1 MGVTNRSPSG
11 DRRAEME
18 RQQLE
23 QQREAQAAAAA
34 TRAAAG
40 GGAPRSEQIRPTDDR
55 EDTPQSVLLMPRTP
69 RRAPERLARGQEP
82 GPSAPLPDPGAASLP
97 GSPARADAI
106 LTLNHESRA
115 APPSS
120 APVLKERRRSSR
132 ASVASRTSMVELRR
146 QIAQQES
153 QRKLIEISRRE
164 LQIER
169 ELLEL
174 DHQIE
179 LSQLEIEKKETG
191 SSSSI
196 KSMVNITINDW
207 PEENHTNVNVSDNN
221 ETSPD
226 ADGGG
231 PRASAPRPPRH
242 AVPTLAHAPRAEAER
257 ARPAQPPLQSTPG
270 TRRVRTPPARPVEV
284 RDRTCERR
292 QYEVC
297 NNKVQCA
304 DYCRCSSREQS
315 SGATA
320 SLEQVMTQLVALNS
334 RPTSSKQVWDLP
346 VFTGLPSE
354 WITFYTA
361 YTESSSR
368 YKFTNWENLS
378 RLRHCLK
385 GEARD
390 CVLHMLASSADP
402 ELILRV
408 LKKNF
413 GRSDLL
419 IDKALN
425 ELRKLPNLGPSAVD
439 LNDFAIK
446 VVNIVTTLASLDRR
460 AYANNPFLIREITE
474 RLSPHVR
481 SRWCEYAED
490 KLEEAESELTLMVN
504 FLLDISDKE
513 LQYSHA
519 RGGGIRRGA
528 PAPSREDA
536 RGGRR
541 PPASNQLSSGG
552 AVRKYNNNSN
562 RVQTYTT
569 DKTEPCLCCGA
580 VHPAT
585 ECRRVLNMSVA
596 ARWEWAKNNKICFKC
611 LNRKHR
617 RGSCKAGVCG
627 EQGCQHPHHRL
638 LHDESTLLRRELQS
652 SRHADEAASA
662 MPASAPIEPER
673 AQREHTLMMAERLER
688 ERAPPAHHFVLS
700 TEHQE
705 QSDVLLKVI
714 PILLSG
720 PTGEIKCY
728 ALCDDGSTISLCE
741 ESLAN
746 AVGAVGV
753 EAPLHING
761 IGPMTSIE
769 PSRRVTVQIRGLIEG
784 HTHLV
789 QLRTVKDLG
798 INSQQVP
805 RTLIDRYKHLR
816 GLREAT
822 YDTATP
828 RVLIGSDNWHMILP
842 LETRVGARNEPAAV
856 KIDLGWVIYGRAPQT
871 PRRAERV
878 LHLSQA
884 SERDGE
890 LNKQLQRYFEIDSLG
905 IKLIDKVRPQD
916 ERAQRLFN
924 DTVKQVSTPEG
935 PRYEVG
941 QLWRDDDPRLPPS
954 YNMALTRL
962 RGIER
967 KMDRDPSFAAKYI
980 AQVDNLLNKGYAE
993 RVSEPGPDPG
1003 SYYLP
1008 HFSVTN
1014 PNKPKKIRLVFDAA
1028 ALNQGQSLNDFILE
1042 GPDML
1047 QSLIGIMLRFR
1058 EGAFAVTADVEE
1070 MFLWRAARRSGAPD
1084 MYRMKSMVFGIA
1096 SSPFLAHSVRNYNAY
1111 AQENRYPRALED
1123 IVRNHYMDDYV
1134 SSYENE
1140 ADAIACAEEVS
1151 ACHQQAG
1158 FHLRGWSSNSALLI
1172 ERIPEELR
1180 ADTHTPAPIG
1190 DKEQKVLGLIWDART
1205 DHLGFNTTM
1214 IRVPSEVKELKRA
1227 PTKRETLSAVMSI
1240 YDPLGIISYFSIT
1253 VKIQLQRLWSLGLD
1267 WNAPL
1272 PPDECEEFQTW
1283 LRALEHVGGLRI
1295 PRHYGPMEMVRRTL
1309 HIFVDASSQAYAAV
1323 AYWRIERRGEV
1334 YVTLIAAKAKVGPT
1348 RSISI
1353 PRAELQSALIGARL
1367 KKTILEQHRYEVAEV
1382 VMWSDSRTT
1391 LHWVRENAR
1400 RYSAYV
1406 SHRLGEIAELTEP
1419 EQWRWVPT
1427 RQNVADDATRA
1438 DSTREF
1444 DITHRWFQGP
1454 AFLRLPATEWPQEPS
1469 NQPEPE
1475 LEVLEVKQCL
1485 ASREAASP
1493 PLPDVSRFSSYDRL
1507 LGATARMLQFID
1519 ILKSKTKMSLETK
1532 HILAAERLL
1541 LQRAQNEDFA
1551 DELRSLRRGEPLTKG
1566 SALFELDPELAAD
1579 NVLRMR
1585 GRIDAAPVPINK
1597 RPAILHGRNRLAR
1610 LIIFRMHRRAAHAN
1624 NERVVND
1631 VRQEYWILRLRP
1643 TVRAIASACQ
1653 FCRIR
1658 RANPRAPP
1666 MGDLPLSR
1674 IEPFCRPFTNT
1685 GVDLFG
1691 HITVTI
1697 GRRHEKRWVALYTCL
1712 TTRAVHLELVH
1723 SLSTD
1728 SAIMSLRRMAARR
1741 GWPRTMW
1748 SDNGTNFRGA
1758 TAELRAAYEEW
1769 LPALQQ
1775 YGLQYRMDWRFIP
1788 PGAPNQG
1795 GAWERMVRSVKTAL
1809 MATLHSRA
1817 PKEEVLAT
1825 LLAEAEA
1832 CVNARPL
1839 THVSVD
1845 PRDPEALT
1853 PNHFL
1858 LNGPTGTSLT
1868 GPCGEVNR
1876 RAWKVSQALADSFWR
1891 RWVREILPTLA
1902 PRRSSAT
1909 GERPLAVGDLVIVVD
1924 PSLPRNV
1931 WPRGVVER
1939 VYPGPDGGVR
1949 SAEVRTKG
1957 GVFRRP
1963 TTRLAV
1969 LPVDPEST

>member
-1 MGVTNRSPSG
+1 M
-11 DRRAEME
+11 
-18 RQQLE
+18 
-23 QQREAQAAAAA
+23 
-34 TRAAAG
+34 
-40 GGAPRSEQIRPTDDR
+40 
-55 EDTPQSVLLMPRTP
+55 TP
-69 RRAPERLARGQEP
+69 EP
-82 GPSAPLPDPGAASLP
+82 WQ
-97 GSPARADAI
+97 
-106 LTLNHESRA
+106 HC
-115 APPSS
+115 
-120 APVLKERRRSSR
+120 
-132 ASVASRTSMVELRR
+132 
-146 QIAQQES
+146 
-153 QRKLIEISRRE
+153 
-164 LQIER
+164 
-169 ELLEL
+169 
-174 DHQIE
+174 
-179 LSQLEIEKKETG
+179 
-191 SSSSI
+191 
-196 KSMVNITINDW
+196 
-207 PEENHTNVNVSDNN
+207 
-221 ETSPD
+221 
-226 ADGGG
+226 
-231 PRASAPRPPRH
+231 
-242 AVPTLAHAPRAEAER
+242 
-257 ARPAQPPLQSTPG
+257 PLQSVPRS
-270 TRRVRTPPARPVEV
+270 RRVHTPPVSPPAVRAR
-284 RDRTCERR
+284 TSERR

-297 NNKVQCA
+297 NNRMQCA
-304 DYCRCSSREQS
+304 DYCRCGSREQS
-315 SGATA
+315 SSVTA
-320 SLEQVMTQLVALNS
+320 GLEQVMSQLVALNS

-346 VFTGLPSE
+346 GFSGLTSE
-354 WITFYTA
+354 WTTFHTA
-361 YTESSSR
+361 YIESTAR

-402 ELILRV
+402 ELIIRV

-419 IDKALN
+419 IYKALN

-460 AYANNPFLIREITE
+460 AYAGNPFLIREITE

-481 SRWCEYAED
+481 SRWCQYAEE
-490 KLEEAESELTLMVN
+490 KLEQAESELTLMVN

-519 RGGGIRRGA
+519 RGSVNRRSA
-528 PAPSREDA
+528 PAPMREDI
-536 RGGRR
+536 RVGRR
-541 PPASNQLSSGG
+541 TSASNPQPSNGG
-552 AVRKYNNNSN
+552 AIRKYNSS

-569 DKTEPCLCCGA
+569 DKLEPCLCCGG
-580 VHPAT
+580 VHTAT
-585 ECRRVLNMSVA
+585 NCKRVLDMSVA
-596 ARWEWAKNNKICFKC
+596 ARWEWAKDNKICFKC
-611 LNRKHR
+611 LNRRHR
-617 RGSCKAGVCG
+617 RGNCKAGVCG
-627 EQGCQHPHHRL
+627 ERGCQHPHHPL
-638 LHDESTLLRRELQS
+638 LHDESILLRRELQS
-652 SRHADEAASA
+652 SRRDEAASA
-662 MPASAPIEPER
+662 TPASAPIEPER
-673 AQREHTLMMAERLER
+673 AQREHTLTTAEREGAL
-688 ERAPPAHHFVLS
+688 PAHHFVLN

-705 QSDVLLKVI
+705 PSDVLLKVI

-741 ESLAN
+741 DSIAD

-761 IGPMTSIE
+761 IGPMSTIE
-769 PSRRVTVQIRGLIEG
+769 PSRRVTVQIRGLTGG

-789 QLRTVKDLG
+789 RLRTVKNLG

-805 RTLIDRYKHLR
+805 RTLVKQYEHLR
-816 GLREAT
+816 GLQEAT

-828 RVLIGSDNWHMILP
+828 RVLIGSDNWHMIFP
-842 LETRVGARNEPAAV
+842 LEARIGTRREPAAV
-856 KIDLGWVIYGRAPQT
+856 RIDLGWLIYGRAPQT

-884 SERDGE
+884 SERDG
-890 LNKQLQRYFEIDSLG
+890 
-905 IKLIDKVRPQD
+905 
-916 ERAQRLFN
+916 
-924 DTVKQVSTPEG
+924 
-935 PRYEVG
+935 
-941 QLWRDDDPRLPPS
+941 
-954 YNMALTRL
+954 
-962 RGIER
+962 
-967 KMDRDPSFAAKYI
+967 
-980 AQVDNLLNKGYAE
+980 
-993 RVSEPGPDPG
+993 
-1003 SYYLP
+1003 
-1008 HFSVTN
+1008 
-1014 PNKPKKIRLVFDAA
+1014 
-1028 ALNQGQSLNDFILE
+1028 
-1042 GPDML
+1042 
-1047 QSLIGIMLRFR
+1047 
-1058 EGAFAVTADVEE
+1058 AFAVTADVEE
-1070 MFLWRAARRSGAPD
+1070 MFLRIQIREEDRNSQMFLWRAARRSGVPD
-1084 MYRMKSMVFGIA
+1084 VYRMRSMVFGIA

-1111 AQENRYPRALED
+1111 AYENRYPRALED

-1140 ADAIACAEEVS
+1140 ADAIAYAEEVS
-1151 ACHQQAG
+1151 ACHAHAG
-1158 FHLRGWSSNSALLI
+1158 FHLRGWSSNSPLLI

-1180 ADTHTPAPIG
+1180 ADTPAPIG
-1190 DKEQKVLGLIWDART
+1190 DKEQKVLGLTWDART

-1214 IRVPSEVKELKRA
+1214 IRVPSEVKERKRA

-1283 LRALEHVGGLRI
+1283 LRALEHVGRLRI

-1334 YVTLIAAKAKVGPT
+1334 YVSLIVAKAKVGPT

-1353 PRAELQSALIGARL
+1353 PRAKLQSALIGARL

-1382 VMWSDSRTT
+1382 VIWSDSRTT

-1454 AFLRLPATEWPQEPS
+1454 AFLRLPTTEWPQEPL

-1475 LEVLEVKQCL
+1475 LQVLEVKQCFV
-1485 ASREAASP
+1485 SREVASP

-1507 LGATARMLQFID
+1507 LGTTARMLQFID
-1519 ILKSKTKMSLETK
+1519 IIKSKATMNLQTK

-1541 LQRAQNEDFA
+1541 LQRAQKEDFA

-1597 RPAILHGRNRLAR
+1597 SPAILHGRNRLAR

-1643 TVRAIASACQ
+1643 TVRAIASTCQ
-1653 FCRIR
+1653 LCRIR
-1658 RANPRAPP
+1658 KATPRAPP

-1775 YGLQYRMDWRFIP
+1775 YGLQYRLDWRFIP

-1858 LNGPTGTSLT
+1858 LNGPTGTPLT

-1909 GERPLAVGDLVIVVD
+1909 GERPLAGGDLVIVVD
-1924 PSLPRNV
+1924 PSLPTQRMATR
-1931 WPRGVVER
+1931 RG
-1939 VYPGPDGGVR
+1939 
-1949 SAEVRTKG
+1949 
-1957 GVFRRP
+1957 
-1963 TTRLAV
+1963 
-1969 LPVDPEST
+1969 